1 MVIQLPRRIAH
12 LDMDAFYASVELLR
26 YPQLK
31 GLPVVI
37 AGRAEHKPRI
47 QAKGHLQ
54 FSRLSDY
61 IGRGVIT
68 TSTYEARA
76 LGIYSAMGVMKAAQL
91 APHAILLPVD
101 FTAYRHY
108 SRLFKAAVVEIAPEI
123 EDSGIDEI
131 YIDLTHLPDN
141 SHALAMRIKQ
151 AVMAAT
157 GLTCSI
163 AITPNKLL
171 AEIGS
176 DLNKPN
182 GVTILSEEDIP
193 SRIWPLPVRKINGI
207 GPKAE
212 KKLIALGITT
222 IRQLAEAELGW
233 LQTHFGR
240 SYAIWLYEV
249 SRGIDDRPVV
259 TYSEPKSVS
268 RETTFERDLHR
279 VRDRLMLTQALIALC
294 QRVANDLKRKAY
306 HGRTVGIKIRFEDFN
321 TVTRD
326 ITLNTPVI
334 DADSILFAARNCLR
348 RITLDKKIRLLGVR
362 ISSLN
367 AVEKPHSM
375 KELYQTE
382 LPLFNL
388 IEDIKSE
395 KRP

>member
-1 MVIQLPRRIAH
+1 MTQSSRRIAH

-37 AGRAEHKPRI
+37 AGRTEHKPKI
-47 QAKGHLQ
+47 QADGQLQ

-91 APHAILLPVD
+91 APQAILLPVD

-131 YIDLTHLPDN
+131 YIDLTTLADD
-141 SHALAMRIKQ
+141 SHTLAKRIKQ
-151 AVMAAT
+151 AVLNAT

-171 AEIGS
+171 AKIGS
-176 DLNKPN
+176 DLNKPD
-182 GVTILSEEDIP
+182 GVTILGAEDIP
-193 SRIWPLPVRKINGI
+193 TRIWPLPVRKINGI

-222 IRQLAEAELGW
+222 IGQLAEAELHW
-233 LQTHFGR
+233 LQIHF
-240 SYAIWLYEV
+240 SHNYAIWLYEAA
-249 SRGIDDRPVV
+249 RGIDDRPVV
-259 TYSEPKSVS
+259 TCSEPKSVS
-268 RETTFERDLHR
+268 RETTFERDLHPI
-279 VRDRLMLTQALIALC
+279 RDRSILTAELIALC
-294 QRVANDLKRKAY
+294 KRVANDLNRKAY
-306 HGRTVGIKIRFEDFN
+306 QGRTIGIKIRFEDFN
-321 TVTRD
+321 TITRD
-326 ITLNTPVI
+326 ITLGKSVI
-334 DADSILFAARNCLR
+334 DATAILSAARNCLR
-348 RITLDKKIRLLGVR
+348 RVKLDKKIRLLGVR
-362 ISSLN
+362 VSSLV
-367 AVEKPHSM
+367 ALAEVQPSEDLH
-375 KELYQTE
+375 QVE
-382 LPLFNL
+382 LPLSSN
-388 IEDIKSE
+388 
-395 KRP
+395 R